1 MANDLNWGRH
11 REKHFRQLALC
22 LLASGQ
28 GRQLEELLVRKPDQ
42 PQNRF
47 LMALKLAEEDRV
59 AEALN
64 ELEPLAND
72 PDQEEARHLAF
83 KLLLHQARHYF
94 YREELDEL
102 FSTLDQALKFMSAN
116 ARVEKDLNGFQGIL
130 PLCFLRLGKR
140 QKAEELWRQELWQSW
155 QDSLHKL
162 AMLSYHAARDSEERL
177 IGQGTGDPEL
187 MDLWAKTIAFW
198 IAYVNLDEFWQAWA
212 QRRAACY
219 GADIASEDLADL
231 RKHLVEEHLQGLLHR
246 FLDEHQQAG
255 HGAEADRLR
264 SSLTN
269 LRLERR
275 AANLWKKLI
284 PNLAGLNERLNL
296 DLGKPVAL
304 GNLVSAFQACQGEV
318 VCFASDAPQEGCPRC
333 TWETLCNSA
342 DPGPGAL
349 LQISSL
355 GGPLLSAQ
363 VGLTGVTRQIL
374 SLYQEL
380 HPEDDAAETLATYF
394 SPVGIALT
402 WLEEQNPEQALLELE
417 RLDVDLRQ
425 SPQARYT
432 LAAVLLA
439 RGSRLLGTHGIDAA
453 LTDWQRAHRL
463 LGELHHQANRAAFRS
478 RLQRLSD
485 ELSQTVG
492 EGCLKEVRA
501 LKGQERLAEAIA
513 LATRGLAISQLPDLK
528 DQLADLNC
536 DQGGKFLREKN
547 YGQARDFFQ
556 KALDLNANF
565 HRAKEG
571 ISTAYNNEGV
581 DEIDAGRL
589 DKAITLMERALDYN
603 PSNHVAKKNLA
614 GVYHEKAVKK
624 FKEHEYAHN
633 NAAKRNIFM
642 AAQELLKKAHE
653 YDPSNDQVV
662 KDHNTLL
669 NIMRNF

>member
-1 MANDLNWGRH
+1 
-11 REKHFRQLALC
+11 
-22 LLASGQ
+22 
-28 GRQLEELLVRKPDQ
+28 
-42 PQNRF
+42 
-47 LMALKLAEEDRV
+47 
-59 AEALN
+59 
-64 ELEPLAND
+64 
-72 PDQEEARHLAF
+72 
-83 KLLLHQARHYF
+83 
-94 YREELDEL
+94 
-102 FSTLDQALKFMSAN
+102 MSAN

-140 QKAEELWRQELWQSW
+140 QKAEELWRRELWQSW

-198 IAYVNLDEFWQAWA
+198 IAYVNLDEFWQVWA

-304 GNLVSAFQACQGEV
+304 GNLVSASRRARGKYWLRRRC
-318 VCFASDAPQEGCPRC
+318 AQEGCPRC

-374 SLYQEL
+374 PLYQEL

-402 WLEEQNPEQALLELE
+402 WLEEQNPEQALLE
-417 RLDVDLRQ
+417 RRAPRRDPQ

-439 RGSRLLGTHGIDAA
+439 RGSRLLGTDGIDAA

-485 ELSQTVG
+485 EISQTVG

-501 LKGQERLAEAIA
+501 LKGPGKTGGGHSPGHPGVGNIPVAGPQRPA
-513 LATRGLAISQLPDLK
+513 GGSQLRSGRQVP
-528 DQLADLNC
+528 A
-536 DQGGKFLREKN
+536 REKLRPSPN
-547 YGQARDFFQ
+547 FFQ
-556 KALDLNANF
+556 KALALNANF

-581 DEIDAGRL
+581 NEIDAGRL